1 MKRIVIDA
9 YNFVGL
15 RGGSGGSGSYVLSLI
30 EHLARLIDVRV
41 IASPDNARLF
51 NRLESRARRL
61 SIHIGGAGH
70 ADAIR
75 TLRQTMPIFST
86 PRSHLSRTAQAMRIY
101 RPLPR
106 FMTCSTGR

>member
-30 EHLARLIDVRV
+30 EHLARLINLRV

-70 ADAIR
+70 ADESVCHRQSDLLYAPFTSLPDR
-75 TLRQTMPIFST
+75 TSYA
-86 PRSHLSRTAQAMRIY
+86 HY
-101 RPLPR
+101 RPLPQ